1 VYGPWNPGLPP
12 RGDWA
17 KVQEVS
23 VVALSIRQPYVEL
36 ILRGVKTAEYRSR
49 PTRKR
54 ERVYLYAS
62 TIPADD
68 PEAWQAVGAAPGD
81 LDTGLLVGTVEIAGC
96 TGADGT
102 FQWHLRH
109 PRRLRTPRRPTR
121 KPQPVFFH
129 PF

>member
-1 VYGPWNPGLPP
+1 
-12 RGDWA
+12 
-17 KVQEVS
+17 

-36 ILRGVKTAEYRSR
+36 ILRGVKTVEHRSR

-68 PEAWQAVGAAPGD
+68 PAAWAAVGAEPGE
-81 LDTGLLVGTVEIAGC
+81 LDTGRLVGTVEIVHC
-96 TGADGT
+96 TGDDGAYR
-102 FQWHLRH
+102 WHLRD
-109 PRRLRTPRRPTR
+109 PQRLRRPLQPIH
-121 KPQPVFFH
+121 KPQPVFFR

>member
-1 VYGPWNPGLPP
+1 M
-12 RGDWA
+12 
-17 KVQEVS
+17 
-23 VVALSIRQPYVEL
+23 VALSIRQPYVEL
-36 ILRGVKTAEYRSR
+36 VLRGVKTVEYRSR

-68 PEAWQAVGAAPGD
+68 PAAWASVDAAPGE
-81 LDTGLLVGTVEIAGC
+81 LDAGHLVGTVEIVNC
-96 TGADGT
+96 TGNDGAY
-102 FQWHLRH
+102 QWHLRD
-109 PRRLRTPRRPTR
+109 PQRLATPLKPVN